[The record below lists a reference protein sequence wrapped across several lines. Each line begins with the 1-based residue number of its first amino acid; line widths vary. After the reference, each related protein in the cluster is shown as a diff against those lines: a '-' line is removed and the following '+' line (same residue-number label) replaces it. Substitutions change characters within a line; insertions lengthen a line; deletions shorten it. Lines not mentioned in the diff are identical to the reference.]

1 MTDKIL
7 LSIKNLTIK
16 IGAQIILSNISLDIK
31 KNQVLGLVGESGSG
45 KSFTALSIL
54 DLINIK
60 NLNFDGEIIFNGIKL
75 NNLSFREFQKIRGKE
90 ISIIFQEPMSSLNPS
105 MKCGDQISEIIL
117 NHEKIN
123 KKKRQKKIFG
133 AYSEGSI
140 KTL

>member
-123 KKKRQKKIFG
+123 KKNAKKNLWSLFRRFN
-133 AYSEGSI
+133 
-140 KTL
+140 

>member
-123 KKKRQKKIFG
+123 KKNAKKNLWILFRRFN
-133 AYSEGSI
+133 
-140 KTL
+140 